1 LTQIFEYETYRWP
14 SKQLIKLSVS
24 ERDLLSKIE
33 WRHQLKYKGNH
44 NIQTSLNN
52 GVVKEKTGMMEGQ
65 WNEGEKGRG
74 GC

>member
-1 LTQIFEYETYRWP
+1 MTQIFEYETYRWP

-44 NIQTSLNN
+44 KIQTSLNN